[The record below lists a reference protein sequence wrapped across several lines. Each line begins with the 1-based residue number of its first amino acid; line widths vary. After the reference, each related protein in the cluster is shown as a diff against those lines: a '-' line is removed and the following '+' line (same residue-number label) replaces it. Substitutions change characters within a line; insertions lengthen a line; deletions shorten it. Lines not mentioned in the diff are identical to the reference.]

1 MTRRNRN
8 DQERAEVLLASANEL
23 PPQPIDWLWE
33 GWLATKCLQLI
44 AGAPGAGK
52 TTLAMTMAAAVSRGG
67 QMPDGSHV
75 EAGCVVIWSGEDDY
89 RTTLVPRLLAAGAD
103 MTRITFVMGV
113 RRGDEKLSFDPARDL
128 PELHAAIRLLPDVR
142 LIIIDPVVSA
152 VAKDSNQNSDV
163 RRGLQ
168 PLVDMAAALGAAV
181 LGITH
186 FSKGTQGREPLER
199 LTGSLAFGA
208 VPRLVMVAVR
218 QSPSGDRLERRILV
232 RAKSN
237 NGPDGD
243 GFEFHLRNGELPDH
257 PNIQASWVEWG
268 PPLKGTARALL
279 AEAEME
285 AYAQAGPVGEVVA
298 FLRDML
304 SGRPQSVEELKQ
316 AAAEAGVAW
325 RTIERQKKRA
335 GVGSRKRGMGGGWEW
350 FLIHEP
356 ESRFPKTAED
366 THPLDLVP
374 FGGLRESLP
383 SEEIAEA
390 VHREDF

>member
-1 MTRRNRN
+1 MT
-8 DQERAEVLLASANEL
+8 
-23 PPQPIDWLWE
+23 I
-33 GWLATKCLQLI
+33 
-44 AGAPGAGK
+44 
-52 TTLAMTMAAAVSRGG
+52 AAAVSRGG

-75 EAGCVVIWSGEDDY
+75 KAGSVVIWSGEDDY
-89 RTTLVPRLLAAGAD
+89 STTLVPRLLAAGAD
-103 MTRITFVMGV
+103 MTRIKFVMGM
-113 RRGDEKLSFDPARDL
+113 RRGDERFSFDPARDL
-128 PELHAAIRLLPDVR
+128 PELHAAIRSIPDVR

-152 VAKDSNQNSDV
+152 VAKDSNHNSDV

-168 PLVDMAAALGAAV
+168 PLVDMASAMGAAV

-186 FSKGTQGREPLER
+186 FSKGTQGRDPLER

-218 QSPSGDRLERRILV
+218 QPASEDRPERRILV

-257 PNIQASWVEWG
+257 PKIQASWVEWG
-268 PPLKGTARALL
+268 PQLKGTARALL

-285 AYAQAGPVGEVVA
+285 ADAQAGRDGEAVA
-298 FLRDML
+298 FLRDAL
-304 SGRPQSVEELKQ
+304 SGGPLSVEELRQ
-316 AAAEAGVAW
+316 LAAEAGIGW

-335 GVGSRKRGMGGGWEW
+335 GVGSRKRGMKGGWEW
-350 FLIHEP
+350 LLLHNP
-356 ESRFPKTAED
+356 ESQLPKTAED
-366 THPLDLVP
+366 THPVDVVP